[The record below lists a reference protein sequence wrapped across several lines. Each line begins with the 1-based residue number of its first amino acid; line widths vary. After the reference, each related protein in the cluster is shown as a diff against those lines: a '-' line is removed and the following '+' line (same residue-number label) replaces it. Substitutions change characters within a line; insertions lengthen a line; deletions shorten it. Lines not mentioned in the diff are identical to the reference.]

1 MIGMTQDSKVGRWI
15 NCQENEQI
23 ARWSADKKKKKLRKT
38 SEKNSKIPKRINTS
52 TIAKI
57 HE

>member
-1 MIGMTQDSKVGRWI
+1 MTQDPKVGRWI

-23 ARWSADKKKKKLRKT
+23 AWWSADKKKQNLRKT

>member
-1 MIGMTQDSKVGRWI
+1 MTQDPKVGRWI

-23 ARWSADKKKKKLRKT
+23 AWWSADKKKKKLRKT